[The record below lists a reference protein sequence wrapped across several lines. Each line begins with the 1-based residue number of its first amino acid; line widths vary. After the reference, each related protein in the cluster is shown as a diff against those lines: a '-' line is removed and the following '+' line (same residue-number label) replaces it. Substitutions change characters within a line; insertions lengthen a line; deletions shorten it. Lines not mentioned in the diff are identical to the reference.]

1 MLASTTENVA
11 RAARGFAA
19 PTASTA
25 TTALHAIRRFMP
37 GSYHEAVSVRR
48 LALITGASS
57 GIGAAF
63 ADVFAAHGF
72 DLAITARREAKLQTV
87 AAALRER
94 HDVAVHVFTVD
105 HADPT
110 SAARLCDEL
119 AARGLVVD
127 ALVNNAG
134 YGVPGLYNAVPWQVH
149 EDFLRVM
156 VAGVCEL
163 TYRLMPGMCDRGYGR
178 IVNVASLAGLVPAP
192 AGHALYGASKAFLI
206 KMSEVLAHEGRPH
219 GVHVTALC
227 PGFTL
232 SEFHDV
238 TGTRAQMKGLPS
250 WMWLDAAT
258 VARQGYDAVMAG
270 DPIRITGRVNKAVA
284 LAVRYVPQWLV
295 RFVSGRM
302 AKSYRKT

>member
-1 MLASTTENVA
+1 MAE
-11 RAARGFAA
+11 R
-19 PTASTA
+19 
-25 TTALHAIRRFMP
+25 
-37 GSYHEAVSVRR
+37 YHEAVSSRR
-48 LALITGASS
+48 TALVTGASA

-63 ADVFAAHGF
+63 AEVFAARGF
-72 DLAITARREAKLQTV
+72 DLVITARREVKLQAV
-87 AAALRER
+87 AAGLRER
-94 HDVAVHVFTVD
+94 HGVQVHVFAVD
-105 HADPT
+105 HADPS

-119 AARGLVVD
+119 HQRALVIDV
-127 ALVNNAG
+127 LVNNAG
-134 YGVPGLYNAVPWQVH
+134 YGVPGLYNAVTWQVH

-163 TYRLMPGMCDRGYGR
+163 TYRLLPGMLDRGYGR

-192 AGHALYGASKAFLI
+192 GGHALYGASKAFLI
-206 KMSEVLAHEGRPH
+206 KFSEALSHEGRAH
-219 GVHVTALC
+219 GVHVTAIC

-238 TGTRAQMKGLPS
+238 TGTREQMRGLPH

-258 VARQGYDAVMAG
+258 VAEQGYDAVMAG
-270 DPIRITGRVNKAVA
+270 EAIHITGRVNRAVA

-295 RFVSGRM
+295 KRVGRRM

>member
-1 MLASTTENVA
+1 M
-11 RAARGFAA
+11 
-19 PTASTA
+19 
-25 TTALHAIRRFMP
+25 
-37 GSYHEAVSVRR
+37 
-48 LALITGASS
+48 TGASA

-63 ADVFAAHGF
+63 ADVLASHGF
-72 DLAITARREAKLQTV
+72 DLVITARREAKLQDV
-87 AAALRER
+87 AAGLRER
-94 HDVAVHVFTVD
+94 HGAEVHVIPLD
-105 HADPT
+105 HADPS
-110 SAARLCDEL
+110 SAARLCEEL
-119 AARGLVVD
+119 TRRGLVID

-163 TYRLMPGMCDRGYGR
+163 TYRLLPGMVERGYGR
-178 IVNVASLAGLVPAP
+178 IVNLASLAGLVPAP

-206 KMSEVLAHEGRPH
+206 KFSEALSHEGRPH

-238 TGTRAQMKGLPS
+238 TGTRGQMRGLPS

-258 VARQGYDAVMAG
+258 VAQQGYDAVMAG
-270 DPIRITGRVNKAVA
+270 QAVVIVGGINRAVA
-284 LAVRYVPQWLV
+284 LAVRYAPQWLV
-295 RFVSGRM
+295 RIVGRRM

>member
-1 MLASTTENVA
+1 
-11 RAARGFAA
+11 
-19 PTASTA
+19 
-25 TTALHAIRRFMP
+25 MP
-37 GSYHEAVSVRR
+37 GSYHEGVSARR

-72 DLAITARREAKLQTV
+72 DVAITARREARLQTV

-94 HDVAVHVFTVD
+94 HGVTVHVFAVD
-105 HADPT
+105 HADPA
-110 SAARLCDEL
+110 SAARLCEEL
-119 AARGLVVD
+119 AAGGLVVD

-163 TYRLMPGMCDRGYGR
+163 TYRLMPGMIERGYGR

-206 KMSEVLAHEGRPH
+206 KMSEALSHEGRPH

-238 TGTRAQMKGLPS
+238 TGTREQMRGLPS
-250 WMWLDAAT
+250 WMWLDAER

-270 DPIRITGRVNKAVA
+270 DAIRIVGGVNKAVA
-284 LAVRYVPQWLV
+284 LAIRYVPQWIV
-295 RFVSGRM
+295 RAVGRRM

>member
-1 MLASTTENVA
+1 MIG
-11 RAARGFAA
+11 R
-19 PTASTA
+19 
-25 TTALHAIRRFMP
+25 
-37 GSYHEAVSVRR
+37 YHEAVSARR
-48 LALITGASS
+48 LVLVTGASS
-57 GIGAAF
+57 GIGAAC
-63 ADVFAAHGF
+63 AEVFAANGF
-72 DLAITARREAKLQTV
+72 DVAITARREAKLETV

-94 HDVAVHVFTVD
+94 HGAAVHVFTVD
-105 HADPT
+105 HADPA
-110 SAARLCDEL
+110 SAARLCEAL
-119 AARGLVVD
+119 AARGLTVD

-163 TYRLMPGMCDRGYGR
+163 TYRLMPGMIERGYGR

-206 KMSEVLAHEGRPH
+206 KMSEALAHEGRPH

-227 PGFTL
+227 PGFTR

-238 TGTRAQMKGLPS
+238 TGTREQMKGMPS

-258 VARQGYDAVMAG
+258 VAQQGYDAVMAG
-270 DPIRITGRVNKAVA
+270 EPMRITGGVNKAVA
-284 LAVRYVPQWLV
+284 LAVRYAPQWLV
-295 RFVSGRM
+295 RTVSGRM